1 MFKRLQEK
9 WKVSA
14 LRVLLII
21 ATFAIG
27 GSLTGYAGRKLLD
40 GFGLERGAG
49 WIILYILIV
58 TILWP
63 VSVLLVSVLTG
74 QFRFFSGYIGKL
86 GARVG
91 IGKKAAVGSKQLAVR
106 SKQHESYNIAGGRQ

>member
-9 WKVSA
+9 WNVSA

-21 ATFAIG
+21 STFAIG

-40 GFGLERGAG
+40 GFGLERGAA

-63 VSVLLVSVLTG
+63 VSVLLVSVFTG
-74 QFRFFSGYIGKL
+74 QFRFFSGYIHKIGVRVGLGKK
-86 GARVG
+86 GAR
-91 IGKKAAVGSKQLAVR
+91 
-106 SKQHESYNIAGGRQ
+106 GRGQ